1 MNDLPFCI
9 KTVIHSQ
16 PDWRVIEY
24 QIVNYKTEQIL
35 ASTFDSVLA
44 DIILNSFKKHLCG

>member
-1 MNDLPFCI
+1 MNEKPFYI

-16 PDWRVIEY
+16 SDSCVTEY

-35 ASTFDSVLA
+35 ATTFDPVLA
-44 DIILNSFKKHLCG
+44 DIILKSFKTHLFG